1 MLVIPAIDLRGGKV
15 VRLRQ
20 GEAAAQTTYALDPI
34 EVAADFKA
42 KGAERLHVVD
52 LDGAF
57 SGQQN
62 HQEII
67 AEIAKLGL
75 DVEVGGGL
83 RSLEALKELFVKGVR
98 WGILGTAVAK
108 NPEFVKEAAREFPG
122 RIIVGLDLKK
132 GELAISG
139 WQETVPVDLKDLLEK
154 LFQWG
159 VDQIIY
165 TEVSRDGMLA
175 GPYFEGLEEIGR
187 ISPLPLVVSG
197 GVSTLDDIR
206 RLCAMEK
213 DGLPIVGAIVGKA
226 IYQGNLDLAQAI
238 RYCKEWEKC

>member
-1 MLVIPAIDLRGGKV
+1 M
-15 VRLRQ
+15 
-20 GEAAAQTTYALDPI
+20 
-34 EVAADFKA
+34 
-42 KGAERLHVVD
+42 
-52 LDGAF
+52 
-57 SGQQN
+57 
-62 HQEII
+62 
-67 AEIAKLGL
+67 
-75 DVEVGGGL
+75 
-83 RSLEALKELFVKGVR
+83 R

-108 NPEFVKEAAREFPG
+108 NPEVVKEAAREFPG

-187 ISPLPLVVSG
+187 ISPLPLVASG